1 MDFFKSV
8 FSGDV
13 QSQSS
18 DQHTDPTL
26 NPGSSATWSFGGLMK
41 TLTDKSESVIESY
54 RKDFEEFGS
63 GLKKE
68 TEIIR
73 SVASFAVN
81 DSLEIGASVAQ
92 EKLESV
98 GQAIDDIGSSVWKS
112 TAQIISHGKDTFLSP
127 SDDDNSDSE
136 NLNNKK
142 SNVSNNSISEKRY
155 SRFEM
160 QIRALQ
166 SDRSTYCMEPEDLE
180 DFENWKLGFNLEEKK
195 GEIEDLFNENPV
207 TADIFK
213 DIVSDEVESKRCWS
227 NYFYKV
233 SRLMKAEE
241 ARAKLVKRAISG
253 EEEEDLSWDID
264 EDDDGEIANVES
276 EKKKNLSE
284 DGEKLSKNDEEKP
297 GSCKD
302 SDVSVV
308 SSQLSMPEEEG
319 WYEIE
324 EIRSSDDNK
333 GEDVGGANKVDLR
346 KRLSVAEEEEDLSWD
361 IDDDDDDHHQPVK
374 AGFSVDI

>member
-8 FSGDV
+8 FFDDA
-13 QSQSS
+13 QPQFS
-18 DQHTDPTL
+18 DQPTDPIP
-26 NPGSSATWSFGGLMK
+26 NPGSSSAWSFGGLVK
-41 TLTDKSESVIESY
+41 TLAGKSESMIESC
-54 RKDFEEFGS
+54 RKDFEELGS

-73 SVASFAVN
+73 SVASGAVN

-112 TAQIISHGKDTFLSP
+112 TTQIISHGKDTFLSP

-136 NLNNKK
+136 NPNNKK
-142 SNVSNNSISEKRY
+142 LNVSNDSINEKRY

-166 SDRSTYCMEPEDLE
+166 SDNTYSKEPEDSE

-195 GEIEDLFNENPV
+195 REIEDLLNENS
-207 TADIFK
+207 D
-213 DIVSDEVESKRCWS
+213 DNEESGIVDR
-227 NYFYKV
+227 
-233 SRLMKAEE
+233 
-241 ARAKLVKRAISG
+241 
-253 EEEEDLSWDID
+253 
-264 EDDDGEIANVES
+264 
-276 EKKKNLSE
+276 EKKKDLSE
-284 DGEKLSKNDEEKP
+284 DGDWCSKNDEEKA

-308 SSQLSMPEEEG
+308 SSQFSMPEEEG
-319 WYEIE
+319 WDEIE
-324 EIRSSDDNK
+324 EIRSSNENK
-333 GEDVGGANKVDLR
+333 GEDIGSANRVDLR
-346 KRLSVAEEEEDLSWD
+346 KPLSVEEEEEDLSWD
-361 IDDDDDDHHQPVK
+361 IDDDDDEDQPVK
-374 AGFSVDI
+374 S